1 MASPIA
7 TLEGR
12 GRQKNRETRHERQGN
27 KSDFRRRIAEQIVSL
42 ARPTTGHC
50 LYESL
55 CLALEASR
63 HNSCKD
69 TASGCMWAV
78 RTRTRCEH
86 PCSAPVSSVN
96 CNALQLP
103 HHQKTIVC
111 HHRIS
116 QEGPYVH
123 RCPDEPGHLR
133 YFALQK
139 PENALSEGF
148 ARRERLPRRYLRH
161 VTSIASVAE
170 KREREREREGERP
183 KDPAKAENRRFV
195 VHM

>member
-7 TLEGR
+7 TLKER

-42 ARPTTGHC
+42 ARPTTGQC
-50 LYESL
+50 LHESL

-86 PCSAPVSSVN
+86 PCSAPVSSHNCFAQWFVWLVN

-103 HHQKTIVC
+103 HHQHTIVC
-111 HHRIS
+111 RHRIS
-116 QEGPYVH
+116 QEGPYVL
-123 RCPDEPGHLR
+123 RCPDEPGHLK

-139 PENALSEGF
+139 LENAPSEGF
-148 ARRERLPRRYLRH
+148 AQRERLPRRYLRH
-161 VTSIASVAE
+161 VTSIASVGGKE
-170 KREREREREGERP
+170 RKR
-183 KDPAKAENRRFV
+183 
-195 VHM
+195 